1 MRPILRTLAVAA
13 SLSCALAAHPAFAD
27 DGGKITIM
35 VGGIAKL
42 IYLPARLTQELGY
55 FKAEGLDVE
64 LLSQPA
70 EQRAAQLAQATT
82 AQPVSNP
89 EAQQAPQRAA
99 LA

>member
-1 MRPILRTLAVAA
+1 MRLILRHLAVAA
-13 SLSCALAAHPAFAD
+13 SLTCAFAAHPALAD

-55 FKAEGLDVE
+55 FKDEGLDVE

-70 EQRAAQLAQATT
+70 GAAAENALLAGAVQGGVGSRHPPTDL
-82 AQPVSNP
+82 P
-89 EAQQAPQRAA
+89 
-99 LA
+99 